1 MSARTQRN
9 RRKRIEA
16 RRRPRRSPA
25 IILSNQPLTKAQA
38 TAIHDY
44 FNRLASKALIPTT
57 S

>member
-38 TAIHDY
+38 TAIQDY
-44 FNRLASKALIPTT
+44 FNRLASEALIPAT